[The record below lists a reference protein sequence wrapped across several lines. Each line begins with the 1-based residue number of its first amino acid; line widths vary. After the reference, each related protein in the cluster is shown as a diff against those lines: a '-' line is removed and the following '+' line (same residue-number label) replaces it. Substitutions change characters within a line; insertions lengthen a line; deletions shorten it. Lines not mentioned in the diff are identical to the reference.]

1 MGYGTYKTLR
11 ACVLIAFFTFIALT
25 HLPITYYPSLITHA
39 LAEQRYFDK
48 HKEGWFWYKEKRE
61 KEVKREKDKE
71 EKRKEPESP
80 TLTVE
85 DIRKKGEELF
95 NRAILDPTPENV
107 LAYMRFQKLIL
118 DRSKHFAE
126 VWRTVLWENPELDE
140 TVRNPASTLGIQL
153 AGEERKRGMR
163 DVIGKIREIGK
174 LVFFFTST
182 CPYCKE
188 EGRLLKVFSENYGLG
203 VMAVSLDGGGLEEWK
218 DYVLDNGQARNLGVR
233 EVPALFLL
241 IPPDKVIRIGT
252 GLLTYDELERRLY
265 IVGKEVLGIKETY
278 PSNEEFIKYIKT
290 GLEGE

>member
-1 MGYGTYKTLR
+1 MGYGTYKTFR
-11 ACVLIAFFTFIALT
+11 ILIMALILT
-25 HLPITYYPSLITHA
+25 PYTLNFKHRTLNIEPSLG
-39 LAEQRYFDK
+39 EQRYFDK

-71 EKRKEPESP
+71 RKRKDLESP

-140 TVRNPASTLGIQL
+140 TVKNPASTLGIQL
-153 AGEERKRGMR
+153 AGEEKKKSIR

-218 DYVLDNGQARNLGVR
+218 DYVLDNGQARNLGVS

>member
-1 MGYGTYKTLR
+1 M
-11 ACVLIAFFTFIALT
+11 LIAFFTFIALT
-25 HLPITYYPSLITHA
+25 HLPITPQSSLITHA

-71 EKRKEPESP
+71 RKRKDLESP

-118 DRSKHFAE
+118 DRSKQFAE

-163 DVIGKIREIGK
+163 EVIGKIREIGK

-218 DYVLDNGQARNLGVR
+218 DYVLDNGQARNLGVS

-241 IPPDKVIRIGT
+241 IPPEKVIRIGT

>member
-1 MGYGTYKTLR
+1 
-11 ACVLIAFFTFIALT
+11 VLIAFFTFIALT
-25 HLPITYYPSLITHA
+25 QLPITPHSSLITHA

-48 HKEGWFWYKEKRE
+48 HKEGWFWYKEKRERE

-95 NRAILDPTPENV
+95 NRAVLDPTPENV

-140 TVRNPASTLGIQL
+140 TVKNPASTLGIQL
-153 AGEERKRGMR
+153 AGEERKKSIRE
-163 DVIGKIREIGK
+163 VIGKIREIGK

-218 DYVLDNGQARNLGVR
+218 DYVLDNGQARNLGVS
-233 EVPALFLL
+233 EVPTLFLL

-290 GLEGE
+290 DLEEE

>member
-1 MGYGTYKTLR
+1 LSYSSFG
-11 ACVLIAFFTFIALT
+11 
-25 HLPITYYPSLITHA
+25 
-39 LAEQRYFDK
+39 EQRYFDK
-48 HKEGWFWYKEKRE
+48 HKEGWFWYEVMKEKEKRQKDK
-61 KEVKREKDKE
+61 KEV
-71 EKRKEPESP
+71 KRKEPESQTP

-95 NRAILDPTPENV
+95 SRAVLDPTPENV

-118 DRSKHFAE
+118 DRSKQFAE
-126 VWRTVLWENPELDE
+126 VWRTVLWGNPELDE

-153 AGEERKRGMR
+153 ASEEKKKSTR
-163 DVIGKIREIGK
+163 DVIGEISQIGK

-203 VMAVSLDGGGLEEWK
+203 VMAVSLDGGGLDEWQ
-218 DYVLDNGQARNLGVR
+218 DYVVDNGQAKNLGVS

-241 IPPDKVIRIGT
+241 VPPDKVIRIGT

-265 IVGKEVLGIKETY
+265 IAGQEILGIKETY
-278 PSNEEFIKYIKT
+278 PSNEEFLKHV
-290 GLEGE
+290 LERSEGSVQLSSKEEGKR

>member
-1 MGYGTYKTLR
+1 
-11 ACVLIAFFTFIALT
+11 
-25 HLPITYYPSLITHA
+25 
-39 LAEQRYFDK
+39 
-48 HKEGWFWYKEKRE
+48 
-61 KEVKREKDKE
+61 
-71 EKRKEPESP
+71 
-80 TLTVE
+80 
-85 DIRKKGEELF
+85 
-95 NRAILDPTPENV
+95 
-107 LAYMRFQKLIL
+107 MRFQKLIL

-126 VWRTVLWENPELDE
+126 VWRGVLWENPELDE
-140 TVRNPASTLGIQL
+140 TVKNPASTLGIQL
-153 AGEERKRGMR
+153 ASEERKRRMR

-218 DYVLDNGQARNLGVR
+218 DYVLDNGQARNLGVS

-241 IPPDKVIRIGT
+241 VPPDKVIRLGT

-265 IVGKEVLGIKETY
+265 IVGKEVLGIKEKY

-290 GLEGE
+290 GLEEE

>member
-1 MGYGTYKTLR
+1 M
-11 ACVLIAFFTFIALT
+11 LIAFFTFIALT
-25 HLPITYYPSLITHA
+25 HLPITPQSSLITHA

-71 EKRKEPESP
+71 RKRKDLESP
-80 TLTVE
+80 ILTVE

-118 DRSKHFAE
+118 DRSKQFAE

-218 DYVLDNGQARNLGVR
+218 DYVLDNGQARNLGVS

-241 IPPDKVIRIGT
+241 IPPEKVIRIGT